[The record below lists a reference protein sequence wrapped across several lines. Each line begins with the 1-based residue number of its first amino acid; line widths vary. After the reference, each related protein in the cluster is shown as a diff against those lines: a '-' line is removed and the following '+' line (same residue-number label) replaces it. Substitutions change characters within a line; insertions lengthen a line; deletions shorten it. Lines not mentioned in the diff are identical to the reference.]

1 MIFFSFRS
9 PRAAADSDKHDDGDD
24 GDEEDDVL
32 AADQSAALPPVP
44 NLTPQQIDDVA
55 KSFPLKFL
63 HFHGILFTKTG
74 YDGNHVLMLIS
85 N

>member
-1 MIFFSFRS
+1 MS
-9 PRAAADSDKHDDGDD
+9 ADSDKHDDGDD
-24 GDEEDDVL
+24 DDDDVSD
-32 AADQSAALPPVP
+32 ADQSAALPPVP